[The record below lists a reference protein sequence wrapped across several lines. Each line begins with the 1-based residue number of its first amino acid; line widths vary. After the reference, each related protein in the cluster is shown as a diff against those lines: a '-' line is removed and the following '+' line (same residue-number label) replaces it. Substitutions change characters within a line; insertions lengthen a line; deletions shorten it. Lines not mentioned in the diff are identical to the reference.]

1 MVSGKLENWLLV
13 LQNTPEL
20 VSEVGFVQPMA
31 NGNMRL
37 GKRKEERVRDE
48 EPLIPGHVVT
58 HVIEQQL
65 CCDQLLKVKLPRLFR
80 DGFNS

>member
-1 MVSGKLENWLLV
+1 MSGKLENWLLV

-31 NGNMRL
+31 NRNMWFR
-37 GKRKEERVRDE
+37 KRKEERMGDE
-48 EPLIPGHVVT
+48 ERLIPGHIVT

-65 CCDQLLKVKLPRLFR
+65 WL
-80 DGFNS
+80 

>member
-1 MVSGKLENWLLV
+1 MSGKLENWLLV

-31 NGNMRL
+31 NGNMWFR
-37 GKRKEERVRDE
+37 KRKEERMGDE
-48 EPLIPGHVVT
+48 EPLIPGHMVT

-65 CCDQLLKVKLPRLFR
+65 WL
-80 DGFNS
+80 